1 MTVCLSHISALD
13 FFRAANV
20 SKVDIL
26 GLPRTG
32 KFDSCDA
39 SAVFDALASSGF
51 PAYLEPPVHVLVK
64 GRSHSHF
71 AKNVIRHSCHSAL
84 PNRSFIR
91 ITDELM
97 VASPE
102 LCSLQLCATLPELY
116 AALAIFELCGV
127 YSLKPN
133 ANPRFSETRAKS
145 TPTTRKIEPG
155 GFFGL
160 EDENPKTYGAQTY
173 GQPGIARK
181 DVYAF
186 AASQA
191 QEQQSHMAIKDWGFY
206 NRENRLTS
214 CKRIA
219 SFADSVSGTHGL
231 GKLRTVLKYILDNS
245 ASPMETALALMVTG
259 PARIGGMGFKG
270 ATLNHRVNTA
280 HGERRIDLLW
290 AEQKFGLEYQGFDS
304 HEGWTNRVKD
314 DRRRNA
320 IAAEGIDIAS
330 VYYQDLA
337 SPFHFDAL
345 VGNIARIMNKRVR
358 ITTKNHR
365 YKQMLLRKAALP
377 PVSAKL

>member
-32 KFDSCDA
+32 KFDACDA
-39 SAVFDALASSGF
+39 STVFDALASSGF
-51 PAYLEPPVHVLVK
+51 PAYLKPPVHVLVK
-64 GRSHSHF
+64 GRSHSHSE
-71 AKNVIRHSCHSAL
+71 KNVIRHSCHSDL
-84 PNRSFIR
+84 PNRAFIR
-91 ITDELM
+91 LTDELM
-97 VASPE
+97 VVSPE
-102 LCSLQLCATLPELY
+102 LCSLQLCATLPELD

-133 ANPRFSETRAKS
+133 TNPRFSETQATNAS
-145 TPTTRKIEPG
+145 AMRKIEPED
-155 GFFGL
+155 FFGL
-160 EDENPKTYGAQTY
+160 EEENPKTYGTRTY
-173 GQPGIARK
+173 SQPDIARK

-191 QEQQSHMAIKDWGFY
+191 QEQLPHMTIKDWGFY

-219 SFADSVSGTHGL
+219 SFADSVPGAHGL
-231 GKLRTVLKYILDNS
+231 GKLRTVLKYVLDNS

-270 ATLNHRVNTA
+270 ATLNHRVNTI

-345 VGNIARIMNKRVR
+345 ISNIARIMGKRVR
-358 ITTKNHR
+358 ITTKDHR
-365 YKQMLLRKAALP
+365 YKQMLLRKAVLP
-377 PVSAKL
+377 PASAKR